1 MLPWH
6 QYLLGLILIIA
17 GVAHFKYPKVYL
29 KIMPPY
35 IPAPNSMVLLSGI
48 VEMIL
53 GFMLL
58 NPGAQKIAGWGI
70 IAMLLSFLPVHVY
83 MLQNEKASLKMPKW
97 LLILRFPIQLGLM
110 YWAYQYTL

>member
-6 QYLLGLILIIA
+6 QYLLGVILIIA

-35 IPAPNSMVLLSGI
+35 IPAPQSMVLLSGI
-48 VEMIL
+48 IEMIL

-58 NPGAQKIAGWGI
+58 NPGTQKIAGWAI
-70 IAMLLSFLPVHVY
+70 IAMLVVFIPVHVY
-83 MLQNEKASLKMPKW
+83 MLQNKKASLKMPTW